1 LIRYFVH
8 RGGRTEL
15 VDRLDPAWLSPA
27 TTPAASSGADAGVI
41 VWADV
46 AEPTEADG
54 ATLRDHFGLHELPV
68 EAALQRETHP
78 KVESYDRYLYIV
90 LHGINFQAAEHTF
103 ETHETD
109 FFLAPNF
116 LVTIHD
122 GQRRSIA
129 TVSEM
134 CGRAGYVLAEG
145 PAALLHRIVDTM
157 VDHYRPEVEELEER
171 LDDIEKRVIEQ
182 PSGTLTGD
190 ILDIKKDITNLRRIV
205 IPQRDVV
212 GRLSRREFDLI
223 GQEISYRFRDVYDQ
237 FARMAE
243 DAIVFQDRVTGIFD
257 AHLATVSNRL
267 ANVSKVLAV
276 IAALFGPLTVITGL
290 FGMNVPLPTLLGSP
304 EYQFWE
310 IIALMVISSAVLFV
324 WFKKSGWW

>member
-27 TTPAASSGADAGVI
+27 PAGASAGRLESVV

-54 ATLRDHFGLHELPV
+54 VTLREQFGLHELPV
-68 EAALQRETHP
+68 EAALKRETHP
-78 KVESYDRYLYIV
+78 KVESYGRYLYMV

-129 TVSEM
+129 KVGELCS
-134 CGRAGYVLAEG
+134 RAEYVLAEG

-157 VDHYRPEVEELEER
+157 VDHYRPEVDELEER

-182 PSGTLTGD
+182 PNSSMTGD
-190 ILDIKKDITNLRRIV
+190 ILDVKHDITNLRRIV

-223 GQEISYRFRDVYDQ
+223 NQEMAYRFRDVYDQ
-237 FARMAE
+237 FARMAD
-243 DAIVFQDRVTGIFD
+243 DAIVFHDRITGIFD
-257 AHLATVSNRL
+257 AHLASVSNKL

-304 EYQFWE
+304 EHQFWE
-310 IIALMVISSAVLFV
+310 IIGLMVISSAILFV

>member
-1 LIRYFVH
+1 MIRYFVH

-15 VDRLDPAWLSPA
+15 VDRLDPDVLQLLTSVDAPA
-27 TTPAASSGADAGVI
+27 DKRNGTV

-46 AEPTEADG
+46 AEPTDADG
-54 ATLRDHFGLHELPV
+54 AILRDHFGLHEIPV
-68 EAALQRETHP
+68 EAALSREAHP
-78 KVESYDRYLYIV
+78 KVESYGRYLYIV

-129 TVSEM
+129 QVSER
-134 CGRAGYVLAEG
+134 CARAEFVLAEG

-157 VDHYRPEVEELEER
+157 VDHYRPEVDELEER
-171 LDDIEKRVIEQ
+171 LDDTEKRVIEE
-182 PSGTLTGD
+182 PSKSLTGD
-190 ILDIKKDITNLRRIV
+190 ILEIKRDITTLRRIV

-223 GQEISYRFRDVYDQ
+223 NQEVSYRFRDISDQ
-237 FARMAE
+237 LARMAD
-243 DAIVFQDRVTGIFD
+243 DAIVFQDRVTGILD
-257 AHLATVSNRL
+257 AHLASVSNRL
-267 ANVSKVLAV
+267 ANVSKFVAV
-276 IAALFGPLTVITGL
+276 IATLFGPMTVITGL
-290 FGMNVPLPTLLGSP
+290 FGMNVPLPSLVGSP

-310 IIALMVISSAVLFV
+310 IIGVMLLSSLAMFV
-324 WFKKSGWW
+324 WFRKSGWL

>member
-1 LIRYFVH
+1 MIRYFVH
-8 RGGRTEL
+8 RGGATDL
-15 VDRLDPAWLSPA
+15 VDRLDARLLLPD
-27 TTPAASSGADAGVI
+27 SGAA

-46 AEPTEADG
+46 AEPTEAD
-54 ATLRDHFGLHELPV
+54 AAVLRDVFGLHELPV
-68 EAALQRETHP
+68 EAAVQRETHP
-78 KVESYDRYLYIV
+78 KVESYGRYLYIV
-90 LHGINFQAAEHTF
+90 LHGINFQASAHTF

-129 TVSEM
+129 HIADLCT
-134 CGRAGYVLAEG
+134 RANHILSEG
-145 PAALLHRIVDTM
+145 PVALLHRIVDTM
-157 VDHYRPEVEELEER
+157 VDHYRPEVDELEER
-171 LDDIEKRVIEQ
+171 LDEIEKQVIED
-182 PSGTLTGD
+182 PGATLTGD
-190 ILDIKKDITNLRRIV
+190 ILTVKNDITTLRRIV

-223 GQEISYRFRDVYDQ
+223 GQEMAYRFRDVYDQ
-237 FARMAE
+237 FVRMA
-243 DAIVFQDRVTGIFD
+243 DDSIVFQDRVTGILD
-257 AHLATVSNRL
+257 AYLASVSNRL
-267 ANVSKVLAV
+267 SNTSRLLAV
-276 IAALFGPLTVITGL
+276 IAALFGPMTVITGL

-310 IIALMVISSAVLFV
+310 IIGMMVVSSAILFV